1 MLLYEVLDGTRTYET
16 FEGASKDLADAV
28 VEVKALEKDRDDYKE
43 KAEQLTE
50 ENLKL
55 RERNLEL
62 LSMITI
68 DDKETET
75 ETETE
80 ETEKL
85 TIEDVYKE
93 V

>member
-1 MLLYEVLDGTRTYET
+1 MLLYEVLDGTRTYDT

-28 VEVKALEKDRDDYKE
+28 IEVKALEKDRDGYKD
-43 KAEQLTE
+43 KAEQLEE
-50 ENLKL
+50 ENLRL

-68 DDKETET
+68 DEKEKEK
-75 ETETE
+75 EETE
-80 ETEKL
+80 EIEKL

>member
-1 MLLYEVLDGTRTYET
+1 MLLYEVLDGTRAYET

-75 ETETE
+75 EMETE

>member
-1 MLLYEVLDGTRTYET
+1 MLLYEVLDGTRTYDT

-28 VEVKALEKDRDDYKE
+28 IEVKALEKDRDDYKD
-43 KAEQLTE
+43 KAEQLEE
-50 ENLKL
+50 ENLRL

-68 DDKETET
+68 DEKEKEK
-75 ETETE
+75 EETE
-80 ETEKL
+80 EIEKL